1 MLPRKEKLSDRAHF
15 HYPLAGLV
23 FIMGILYGQKK
34 QKKSTNQRQRVT
46 FLDLIQRFVDNI
58 L

>member
-23 FIMGILYGQKK
+23 FIMGILYGQKNKK
-34 QKKSTNQRQRVT
+34 QKKNQ
-46 FLDLIQRFVDNI
+46 LIKGKE
-58 L
+58 